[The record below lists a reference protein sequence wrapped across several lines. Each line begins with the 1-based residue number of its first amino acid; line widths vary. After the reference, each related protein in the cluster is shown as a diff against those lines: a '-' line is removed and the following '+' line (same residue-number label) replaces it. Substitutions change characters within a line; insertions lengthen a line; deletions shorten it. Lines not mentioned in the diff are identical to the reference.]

1 MDKPDN
7 SQNKPNKK
15 PFKQT
20 RELVRLALN
29 NGWTQTEIAK
39 NCRTQQSIVSA
50 WSKGEKYGTEQQ
62 LQPLLELFG
71 HKLRRNTFKLY
82 QMFDDDKKVQFIKVE
97 GQVIFNL
104 PIYAVNGFDKKSK
117 YPKFKIV
124 VHHQNNDKFI
134 LLILLKVSEVN
145 DVALETC
152 TWNII
157 LKKDMSSKELIDFF
171 DNIRENCNKEHE
183 IFHRQYESYI
193 NSCPFLIRQALLNHG
208 IEVENIEVLASS
220 W

>member
-82 QMFDDDKKVQFIKVE
+82 QMFDDDKKVQFIKIE

-104 PIYAVNGFDKKSK
+104 PIYDEHKLGYKQLPP
-117 YPKFKIV
+117 PKFKIV
-124 VHHQNNDKFI
+124 VHYQKNDQFI
-134 LLILLKVSEVN
+134 LLILMKKIEIRDVS
-145 DVALETC
+145 LEKA
-152 TWNII
+152 TWVII
-157 LKKDMSSKELIDFF
+157 CKKILGAKTLVDFF
-171 DNIRENCNKEHE
+171 DSFYVNKSDHE
-183 IFHRQYESYI
+183 IHSSNYKHYLE
-193 NSCPFLIRQALLNHG
+193 SCPFLIRQALLNHG
-208 IEVENIEVLASS
+208 IAVDDIEILPISL
-220 W
+220 

>member
-29 NGWTQTEIAK
+29 NGWTQTEIANK
-39 NCRTQQSIVSA
+39 CRTQQSVVSA
-50 WSKGEKYGTEQQ
+50 WSKGEKCGTEPQ

-82 QMFDDDKKVQFIKVE
+82 QMLDDDKKTQFIKVE

-104 PIYAVNGFDKKSK
+104 PMYAINYNDRKSK

-124 VHHQNNDKFI
+124 VHHQKNDKFI
-134 LLILLKVSEVN
+134 LLILLKVSKVN
-145 DVALETC
+145 DINLENS
-152 TWNII
+152 TWHTIFQEGMN
-157 LKKDMSSKELIDFF
+157 SKELIDFF
-171 DNIRENCNKEHE
+171 DNIREYCNKEHE
-183 IFHRQYESYI
+183 MFHKEYELYI

-208 IEVENIEVLASS
+208 IEVENIEILASS